1 MEAPLVKCLDEIL
14 DSGAVG
20 VICADKD
27 GLALHSAGQVQL
39 RAAGVIT
46 ALASLAKQIDP
57 SCDTT
62 PTIHL
67 ESDSL
72 DVYIQQKEQVSLAVY
87 SMPKK

>member
-1 MEAPLVKCLDEIL
+1 F
-14 DSGAVG
+14 VG
-20 VICADKD
+20 
-27 GLALHSAGQVQL
+27 AGQVQL

-46 ALASLAKQIDP
+46 TLASLAKQIDP

-72 DVYIQQKEQVSLAVY
+72 DVFIQQKEQVSLAVY
-87 SMPKK
+87 SSSKK